1 MVDVGQVS
9 SDASSVSSG
18 FSSYNSSISGVA
30 GSWEGPSYDN
40 FNSKAS
46 SFVADFQGTIQGQ
59 LSSFEEAVNAYNK
72 YIQAQKNRDIAKENI
87 AEAQRAKNSSAES
100 DWNSKYDGY
109 VQEMSTYKAQIE
121 SALASASS
129 TKLEAKSLGKALG
142 NFVNYYQGNYS
153 EPYSQGTIA
162 TSGCGPTSLAMVL
175 TYLLGKEVSP
185 VETAALGNGT
195 YTCDKGTTWN
205 YFGDM
210 AERYGVKCEE
220 MGVSSSNIA
229 DNLKN
234 GKTLIMSMGP
244 GHFTNNGH
252 FIVLRGFDDNG
263 KVIVADPASE
273 ERTNQTWDLDVFV
286 NEGAEVWAFSN

>member
-1 MVDVGQVS
+1 MVS
-9 SDASSVSSG
+9 SGTVSGDLSSVESG
-18 FSSYNSSISGVA
+18 FSSYSSATSSL
-30 GSWEGPSYDN
+30 GSNWQGPSYDN
-40 FNSKAS
+40 FIGQAEDFLGEFKTTISGEMSA
-46 SFVADFQGTIQGQ
+46 FADAC
-59 LSSFEEAVNAYNK
+59 SAYEQ
-72 YIQAQKNRDIAKENI
+72 YIQAQKNRDIAKSNLS
-87 AEAQRAKNSSAES
+87 EAQRVKDSSAATEWS
-100 DWNSKYDGY
+100 GKVEEYAGQMTTFKS
-109 VQEMSTYKAQIE
+109 QIE

-129 TKLEAKSLGKALG
+129 TKLEATSLGKALG

-210 AERYGVKCEE
+210 ADRYGVKCEE
-220 MGVSSSNIA
+220 MGVSASNIS

-252 FIVLRGFDDNG
+252 FIVLRGFDNDG
-263 KVIVADPASE
+263 KIIVADPASE
-273 ERTNQTWDLDVFV
+273 DRSNQTWDLDVFV